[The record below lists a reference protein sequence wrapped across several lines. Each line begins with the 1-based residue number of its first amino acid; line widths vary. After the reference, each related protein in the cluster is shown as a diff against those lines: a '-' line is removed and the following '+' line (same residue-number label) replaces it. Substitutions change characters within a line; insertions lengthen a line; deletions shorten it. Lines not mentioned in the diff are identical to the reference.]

1 MARFN
6 LRYASI
12 YPYKITILNK
22 ATIMKKI
29 LLTITTLILCFSIN
43 SHAAETK
50 GKVLVIM
57 SSADQLRLK
66 DKKTAETGFYLNEFA
81 IPVKEIMDAG
91 YEIIVATPS
100 GKKPVMD
107 KDSKNPMFFQDDKKK
122 MDDAAKLADKILTN
136 KNVRKLSEVADGKL
150 NEYAGVFIPGGH
162 APMVDLIVDPSVGKI
177 LTYFHENAKPTAMI
191 CHGPIASISVM
202 ENPAGFRSKLIQGNK
217 SAAEQLAN
225 GWLYKDYEMTIFSN
239 DEEKKAEKDKLHGQM
254 QFHPEDALKLAGAK
268 LKIGAAN
275 ENNVVEDRELI
286 TGQNPASD
294 NETAKALINAMD
306 KKTAK

>member
-1 MARFN
+1 
-6 LRYASI
+6 
-12 YPYKITILNK
+12 
-22 ATIMKKI
+22 MKKI
-29 LLTITTLILCFSIN
+29 FLCIITLAFCFSVN
-43 SHAAETK
+43 SYAAETK

-57 SSADQLRLK
+57 SSANTLKLK
-66 DKKTAETGFYLNEFA
+66 DKKTVDTGFFLNEFA
-81 IPVKEIMDAG
+81 VPVKEIMDAG
-91 YEIIVATPS
+91 YEIVVATPS
-100 GKKPVMD
+100 GKKPSMD
-107 KDSKNPMFFQDDKKK
+107 NGSKDPMFFQDDKKK
-122 MDDAAKLADKILTN
+122 MDEAAKLADTVLAK
-136 KNVRKLSEVADGKL
+136 KNIQKLSEVADGKL

-162 APMVDLIVDPSVGKI
+162 APMTDLIVDPSVGKI

-191 CHGPIASISVM
+191 CHGPIASISTM
-202 ENPAGFRSKLIQGNK
+202 ENPAGFRSKLIQSNK

-225 GWLYKDYEMTIFSN
+225 GWIYKDYEMTIFSN
-239 DEEKKAEKDKLHGQM
+239 DEEKNAEKDKLHGQM

-306 KKTAK
+306 KKSAK